1 MTKLEQ
7 PFNFQ
12 LTTQPINLRKPPPK
26 QRLAA
31 SSQAFMDISSGRGEP
46 YIRHLTSACLERGAA
61 GISPSESQCL
71 QKLAID
77 RIIKNET
84 LKSKVQNYTSRL
96 PTTQETGVGA
106 TFDSGS
112 NLKQSKFSMYGPPQ
126 NNLKKV
132 TTHSSIKNFRT
143 ARENSTGNNNQ
154 NFRSVLVSLADK

>member
-12 LTTQPINLRKPPPK
+12 LTTQSINLRKPPPK
-26 QRLAA
+26 ERVA
-31 SSQAFMDISSGRGEP
+31 SKSQAFMDMSQGRGEP

-61 GISPSESQCL
+61 GILPSESQCL

-96 PTTQETGVGA
+96 PITQESIEDKFCGVGA
-106 TFDSGS
+106 TFDSSS
-112 NLKQSKFSMYGPPQ
+112 NLKQSKFFMYGPPQ

-132 TTHSSIKNFRT
+132 TTHSSNKNFRT
-143 ARENSTGNNNQ
+143 ARERTANN
-154 NFRSVLVSLADK
+154 K